1 VSDTPYCGAD
11 HCVTCSD
18 EGIPMR
24 TVERD
29 ADGQWVCADAGGNR
43 QVVMTDLVE
52 PVEAGAAVLVHA
64 GVALTLLAPEAAA

>member
-1 VSDTPYCGAD
+1 VSDTPHCDTG

-29 ADGQWVCADAGGNR
+29 AEAQWVCVDAAGNR

-52 PVEAGAAVLVHA
+52 PVSPGAAVLVHA
-64 GVALTLLAPEAAA
+64 GVALALLDSEAAA